1 MELTMNEPV
10 IHGIPGSPY
19 TRSALMGLH
28 EKRVAYRLAA
38 FAPGTGRTRTEE
50 HLRLH
55 PFGRVPVMEHG
66 DFCLYETQAIL
77 RYIDAVFPGTSLQ
90 PQDVRAA
97 ARMSQIANIVDWYVF
112 PFISVGI
119 TAERFMSQRFWGRP
133 ADEANVAK
141 ALPQARTCIRELDRL
156 KGSAQFLAG
165 DALSIADC
173 MAAPHLLFFRA
184 TPEAEELIAG
194 TSIDEWLTRMRQRTS
209 VRETEADRLQQAA

>member
-1 MELTMNEPV
+1 MTMSEIV
-10 IHGIPGSPY
+10 IHGIPGSPF
-19 TRSALMGLH
+19 TRSALIGLH
-28 EKRVAYRLAA
+28 EKRAAYRLAVLA
-38 FAPGTGRTRTEE
+38 LGAGRTRTEE

-77 RYIDAVFPGTSLQ
+77 RYIDAVFPGTTLQ
-90 PQDVRAA
+90 PQDARAL

-141 ALPQARTCIRELDRL
+141 ALPQARICIRELTRL
-156 KGSAQFLAG
+156 KGSAEFLAG
-165 DALSIADC
+165 DTFSIADC
-173 MAAPHLLFFRA
+173 MAAPHLLFFRG
-184 TPEAEELIAG
+184 TPEAEELMAG
-194 TSIDEWLTRMRQRTS
+194 TELDQWVERMRE
-209 VRETEADRLQQAA
+209 RESLRATEVERLQRAA